1 MQIDRNALKHHKRAN
16 LPTFEFQTITPYLKK
31 SKAGG
36 AWQKSQTER
45 KPSTLFSL
53 ARMAA

>member
-53 ARMAA
+53 GRMAA